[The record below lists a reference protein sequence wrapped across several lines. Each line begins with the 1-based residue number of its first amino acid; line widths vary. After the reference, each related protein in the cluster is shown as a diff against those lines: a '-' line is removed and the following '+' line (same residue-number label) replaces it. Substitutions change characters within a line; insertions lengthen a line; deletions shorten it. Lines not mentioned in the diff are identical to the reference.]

1 MKILT
6 QRDYEELVQE
16 LSRASTAYH
25 TLDAP
30 VMSDVDYD
38 MKMRELRAIETEHP
52 DWKVKHSP
60 TMRVGGPLRDGFK
73 KVTHPRRM
81 TSLEDAFTA
90 EEVRAFFERLK
101 MELPRGFIVE
111 QKIDGLAVSILYRN
125 GRFVQAATRG
135 DGEIGEEVTQ
145 NVATVKNIPLMLD
158 AAQVPAEFEV
168 RGEVYLPE
176 ASFQKLNADRLAAG
190 DAPFANPRN
199 AAAGSLRQLDPKVT
213 AGRDLKFFAYGIGMD
228 GAPPVATQSALH
240 DFLRRLGFST
250 PDFTL
255 VDTIDHLAPVIEKT
269 IAARGELGYDIDGLV
284 IKLDSFAEQE
294 IAGFLTRTP
303 RWAIAY
309 KLPAQE
315 KSTILE
321 KVDWQVGRT
330 GVVTPV
336 ARLKKIEL
344 MGTMV
349 ENATLHN
356 MEEIERKGLYL
367 GAEVFVRRAGDVIP
381 EVVSTANATYSPQE
395 LAAFSLAGDNVP
407 SFVIIPP
414 KECPECHTPLT
425 RDADKVA
432 LRCPNP
438 ACPARVVESIIHFA
452 SRKGFNI
459 DGLGDKQV
467 EFFHEK
473 GWLKSVADIFR
484 LKDWSMWLMGQKGW
498 GEKSVYNL
506 LDAIEKAKTVKFQ
519 NMLFALG
526 IPEVGEFMAGEL
538 AKRFTLDE
546 LMRATEAELLTIDGV
561 GGVVAQA
568 IVAYFGNEV
577 NRREI
582 ERMRADGLNIVYPEK
597 VAFDATLAGL
607 VFVITGELSKPR
619 DEFKQLIESKGGRVT
634 GSVSKKTSYV
644 LAGIDPGSKLDKAKE
659 LGIPVLDEAGFN
671 ALIAGR

>member
-1 MKILT
+1 
-6 QRDYEELVQE
+6 
-16 LSRASTAYH
+16 
-25 TLDAP
+25 
-30 VMSDVDYD
+30 MSDPKRRYDELATLLNRAAAAYYRDDKPFLSDADYD
-38 MKMRELRAIETEHP
+38 MKMRELRTLEAEHP
-52 DWKVKHSP
+52 ELAVPWSP
-60 TMRVGGPLRDGFK
+60 TMRVGWQPRDGFK
-73 KVTHPRRM
+73 KVIHPRRM
-81 TSLEDAFTA
+81 TSLEDAFA
-90 EEVRAFFERLK
+90 ADEVAAFFERLK
-101 MELPRGFIVE
+101 MDLRGGFIIE
-111 QKIDGLAVSILYRN
+111 QKIDGLAVSIIYRD
-125 GRFVQAATRG
+125 GKFIQAATRG
-135 DGEIGEEVTQ
+135 DGETGEEVTQ

-158 AAQVPAEFEV
+158 AALVPAEFEV

-190 DAPFANPRN
+190 EQPFANPRN

-213 AGRDLKFFAYGIGMD
+213 AGRDLKFFAYGVGTVE
-228 GAPPVATQSALH
+228 GLAVTRQSELH
-240 DFLRRLGFST
+240 DLLRRLGFST
-250 PDFTL
+250 PDFYL

-294 IAGFLTRTP
+294 VAGFLTRTP

-315 KSTILE
+315 KTTILK

-336 ARLKKIEL
+336 ARLEPIEL
-344 MGTMV
+344 MGVTV

-381 EVVSTANATYSPQE
+381 EVVSATVPIDPAQITAEQRI
-395 LAAFSLAGDNVP
+395 VP
-407 SFVIIPP
+407 PA
-414 KECPECHTPLT
+414 ECPICRSVLVKEEE
-425 RDADKVA
+425 KVA
-432 LRCPNP
+432 LRCPNIT
-438 ACPARVVESIIHFA
+438 CSARVVESIIHFA

-473 GWLKSVADIFR
+473 GWLRSVADIFR
-484 LKDWSMWLMGQKGW
+484 LKDWAMWLMGQKGW

-561 GGVVAQA
+561 GGVVAKA

-582 ERMRADGLNIVYPEK
+582 DRMRADGLHIVYPEK
-597 VAFDATLAGL
+597 MAFDATLAGL
-607 VFVITGELSKPR
+607 IFVITGELSKPR
-619 DEFKQLIESKGGRVT
+619 DEFKALIESKGGRVT

-644 LAGIDPGSKLDKAKE
+644 LAGTDPGSKLDKAKE

-671 ALIAGR
+671 ALLQRTATEGGS